1 MNFKKSIFFS
11 LAAVLMLAAFMYPQ
25 LSDEQKEAVLL
36 QTLVKGMERY
46 HYSPQDLDDNFS
58 EKIYDVYLD
67 GIEGGKRFLTA
78 KEVAQLETYR
88 HDIDDQINDSK
99 FTFFN
104 LTQELMDKA
113 LVRAQGYYK
122 DILATP
128 FDFSAGESVELDG
141 DKRAYASDEKELH
154 QYWQKYLKYE
164 TLDRY
169 AEAIDKKE
177 KGEEEF
183 VGKTNEELE
192 AEARADVMTMFD
204 RWFDRLIKLDRED
217 RMSQYLNA
225 FTSVFDPHTS
235 YYKPIDKENFDI
247 RFSGKLEGIGARLI
261 TEGDYTKVSEIVVG
275 GPAWKGKELE
285 ANDIITKVAQEGEE
299 PVDIKGMVIDDVVS
313 KIRGSKD
320 TKVIL
325 TVKKVD
331 GTEKD
336 IAITR
341 DIVILDDSFAKS
353 LIIDGQA
360 PGEKIGYISLPSFYA
375 DFQDRDG
382 RHCADDVEKEIEKL
396 KNVGVDGIIL
406 DLRNNGGGSL
416 RDVVKMSG
424 FFIERGPVVQVKS
437 RDYEPEVLMDV
448 DPAVQYDGPLVVMVN
463 NFSASASEILAAAL
477 QDYGRAVIVGSN
489 STFGKGTV
497 QRFIDLDRTLR
508 GFEDVKPLGQ
518 VKLTTQK
525 FYRIDG
531 GSTQLRGVI
540 PDIILPDSYAYIE
553 TGEKEEEYAMPWTEI
568 AAVDYEQKVLNMT
581 HLEQVEARSKAR
593 VAKNEVF
600 GKIQDNAARLQKLRD
615 LTAYPLE
622 LEAYQ
627 GLEATRTADAE
638 RFKNLFDEVIIPSA
652 RNLEVD
658 LPAFAADESKKA
670 RNEDFLKGVSKDIY
684 IHEVLS
690 IMHDVIELERVAIN
704 DRN

>member
-36 QTLVKGMERY
+36 QTLVKSMERY
-46 HYSPQDLDDNFS
+46 HYSPQDIDDSFS
-58 EKIYDVYLD
+58 EKIYDLYLD
-67 GIEGGKRFLTA
+67 GIDGGKRFLTA
-78 KEVAQLETYR
+78 KEVAQLERYR
-88 HDIDDQINDSK
+88 HEIDDQVNASD

-104 LTQELMDKA
+104 LSQELMEKA

-128 FDFSAGESVELDG
+128 FDFAGGESVELDG
-141 DKRAYASDEKELH
+141 EKRAYSSDEKELW
-154 QYWQKYLKYE
+154 QYWHQYLKYE

-169 AEAIDKKE
+169 AEAIDKQE
-177 KGEEEF
+177 KGDEELA
-183 VGKTNEELE
+183 GKTATELE
-192 AEARADVMTMFD
+192 ADARADVLTMFD

-217 RMSQYLNA
+217 RMSQYFNA
-225 FTSVFDPHTS
+225 FTGVFDPHTN

-247 RFSGKLEGIGARLI
+247 RFSGKLEGIGARLL
-261 TEGDYTKVSEIVVG
+261 TEGDYTKVTEIVVG

-285 ANDIITKVAQEGEE
+285 ANDIITKVAQEGEA

-313 KIRGSKD
+313 QIRGSKD

-331 GTEKD
+331 GSEKE
-336 IAITR
+336 IIITR
-341 DIVILDDSFAKS
+341 DIVILDESFAKS

-375 DFQDRDG
+375 DFQDRNG

-396 KNVGVDGIIL
+396 KNVGVDGIVL

-424 FFIERGPVVQVKS
+424 FFIESGPVVQVKS

-448 DPAVQYDGPLVVMVN
+448 DPQVQYDGPLVVMVN

-531 GSTQLRGVI
+531 GSTQLRGVT
-540 PDIILPDSYAYIE
+540 PDIILPDNYAYIQ
-553 TGEKEEEYAMPWTEI
+553 TGEKEQEYPMPWTEI
-568 AAVDYEQKVLNMT
+568 AAVDYDQKVLNMT
-581 HLEQVEARSKAR
+581 HMEQIEARSKAR
-593 VAKNEVF
+593 VATNEIFSKV
-600 GKIQDNAARLQKLRD
+600 QANAARMQKLRD
-615 LTAYPLE
+615 LTAYPLD

-627 GLEATRTADAE
+627 SLEAARTADAE
-638 RFKNLFDEVIIPSA
+638 RFKNLFDKVVITSA
-652 RNLEVD
+652 RNLDVD
-658 LPAFAADESKKA
+658 LPIFEADESKKA
-670 RNEDFLKGVSKDIY
+670 RNDDFLKAVSKDVY
-684 IHEVLS
+684 INEVLS

>member
-36 QTLVKGMERY
+36 QTLVKSMERY
-46 HYSPQDLDDNFS
+46 HYSPQDIDDSFS
-58 EKIYDVYLD
+58 EKIYDLYLD
-67 GIEGGKRFLTA
+67 GIDGGKRFLTA
-78 KEVAQLETYR
+78 KEVAQLERYR
-88 HDIDDQINDSK
+88 HEIDDQVNASD

-104 LTQELMDKA
+104 LSQELMEKA

-128 FDFSAGESVELDG
+128 FDFAGGESVELDG
-141 DKRAYASDEKELH
+141 EKRAYSSDEKELW
-154 QYWQKYLKYE
+154 QYWHQYLKYE

-169 AEAIDKKE
+169 AEAIDKQE
-177 KGEEEF
+177 KGDEELA
-183 VGKTNEELE
+183 GKTATELE
-192 AEARADVMTMFD
+192 ADARADVLTMFD

-217 RMSQYLNA
+217 RMSQYFNA
-225 FTSVFDPHTS
+225 FTGVFDPHTN

-247 RFSGKLEGIGARLI
+247 RFSGKLEGIGARLL
-261 TEGDYTKVSEIVVG
+261 TEGDYTKVTEIVVG

-285 ANDIITKVAQEGEE
+285 ANDIITKVAQEGEA

-313 KIRGSKD
+313 QIRGSKD

-331 GTEKD
+331 GSEKE
-336 IAITR
+336 IIITR
-341 DIVILDDSFAKS
+341 DIVILDESFAKS

-375 DFQDRDG
+375 DFQDRNG

-396 KNVGVDGIIL
+396 KNVGVDGIVL

-424 FFIERGPVVQVKS
+424 FFIESGPVVQVKS

-448 DPAVQYDGPLVVMVN
+448 DPQVQYDGPLVVMVN

-531 GSTQLRGVI
+531 GSTQLRGVT
-540 PDIILPDSYAYIE
+540 PDIILPDNYAYIQ
-553 TGEKEEEYAMPWTEI
+553 TGEKEQEYPMPWTEI
-568 AAVDYEQKVLNMT
+568 AAVDYDQKVLNMT
-581 HLEQVEARSKAR
+581 HMEQIEARSKAR
-593 VAKNEVF
+593 VASNEIFSKV
-600 GKIQDNAARLQKLRD
+600 QANAARMQKLRD
-615 LTAYPLE
+615 LTAYPLD

-627 GLEATRTADAE
+627 NLEAARTADAE
-638 RFKNLFDEVIIPSA
+638 RFKNLFDKVVITSA
-652 RNLEVD
+652 RNLDVD
-658 LPAFAADESKKA
+658 LPIFDADESKKA
-670 RNEDFLKGVSKDIY
+670 RNEDFLKAVSKDVY
-684 IHEVLS
+684 INEVLS